1 MTVCGQLATVEVA
14 VRMLPVIVV
23 VTPGWRRP
31 MKPNRRKVP
40 ESFPK
45 PSRAPP
51 WLRGRRGIASEVAGI
66 GAVSKRSVRQAA
78 SAASC
83 SVEKAAVMLG
93 GACGDCSGNA
103 GWRRIGAARRP
114 ASLRGLEGAAA
125 KNGVGPWYAEVAG
138 VCMRRCRPGFLKP

>member
-40 ESFPK
+40 ESLPK

-51 WLRGRRGIASEVAGI
+51 WLRGRREIASEVAGI

-93 GACGDCSGNA
+93 GG
-103 GWRRIGAARRP
+103 
-114 ASLRGLEGAAA
+114 
-125 KNGVGPWYAEVAG
+125 
-138 VCMRRCRPGFLKP
+138 MRRL